1 MNVCERKTRWKKIE
15 RLLGK
20 LTGSFPSMCFSP
32 LHYKSLERDITL
44 ALKFA
49 KENLDEKMEVSQEGR
64 MDIWWW
70 INNLEN
76 LYGPMQIPSCSI
88 LLKTDAPKS
97 GWGAIFDKET
107 TGRHFAL
114 DKYFLRINVLEL
126 KEVLLGLKVL
136 CSHLRQPI

>member
-1 MNVCERKTRWKKIE
+1 
-15 RLLGK
+15 
-20 LTGSFPSMCFSP
+20 MCFSP

-49 KENLDEKMEVSQEGR
+49 KENLDEKIEVSQEGR

-136 CSHLRQPI
+136 CSYLRQPI